1 MEASHRAQQEVNNAK
16 KEIGIFKLTVHNHNQ
31 NLAAET
37 LNDITNKELLCKSGL
52 TYTPPEPGHHNQN
65 LAAETLNDITN
76 KPAVVCGKQC
86 QIKPDSSTHFGEKI
100 EVIKVYLERGR
111 QEQDKEQPSVTMLTD
126 EVSQIQESPANGIRV
141 NIPTNKSPVSNAS
154 VDALVPESQEEECVR
169 LREMTKHLYAQL
181 QEVEKRHQ
189 EEKEALKAE
198 NREYLRH
205 LEEQNEHLQQ
215 AQKQAEGQGKR
226 IEELQTLLGNLKLE
240 NASLHDQMAAGE
252 AELQELRALKNGEDG
267 KRCKQLEIEQA
278 VLKQKIHQLDD
289 MLKSQQRKV
298 RHMIEQLQNSRTMM
312 EERERLIGDLEE
324 RVAFLEAE
332 NREMRDQIEFCPD
345 EQTLNSFQ
353 SEKEAQIV
361 YSKPLIPTSPGNKP
375 LPFIK
380 VIEIKS

>member
-16 KEIGIFKLTVHNHNQ
+16 KEI
-31 NLAAET
+31 
-37 LNDITNKELLCKSGL
+37 
-52 TYTPPEPGHHNQN
+52 
-65 LAAETLNDITN
+65 
-76 KPAVVCGKQC
+76 PAVVCGKQC

-126 EVSQIQESPANGIRV
+126 EVSQIQEVRYCLKTLREQMAARQHNSNNKSPANGIRV

>member
-16 KEIGIFKLTVHNHNQ
+16 KEIGIFKLTVHN
-31 NLAAET
+31 
-37 LNDITNKELLCKSGL
+37 
-52 TYTPPEPGHHNQN
+52 HNQN

-126 EVSQIQESPANGIRV
+126 EVSQIQEVRYCLKTLREQMAARQHNSNNKSPANGIRV